1 MLRHVLFAASAL
13 LLGACGPSRAPSHA
27 AAPRPTAS
35 ATAAPGTAAP
45 ATAAPA
51 ATVAAAQITVRVETG
66 HVLPEVRRALDK
78 EAARA
83 GAPGECVLAWGAVP
97 PAGPST
103 WTARVAWPGGSLD
116 GQVRCGA
123 DVDVMFIG
131 ERMRDAG
138 MFAFRR
144 GVLHAAHPSD
154 PEDSRPIERVP
165 TCAAPPSNQTLAM
178 VVSTD
183 EADRD
188 QPAVP
193 ALEAMRDLRCVVA
206 AAIWPFR

>member
-1 MLRHVLFAASAL
+1 MLRHVLYAASAL
-13 LLGACGPSRAPSHA
+13 LLSACGPSQAPSHA
-27 AAPRPTAS
+27 AAPRPAAS
-35 ATAAPGTAAP
+35 AAAAP

-51 ATVAAAQITVRVETG
+51 ATVAAAQITVRVDTG
-66 HVLPEVRRALDK
+66 HVLPEVRRALDQ

-97 PAGPST
+97 PTGPST
-103 WTARVAWPGGSLD
+103 WTARVAWAGGSLD

-144 GVLHAAHPSD
+144 GALHAAHPSD
-154 PEDSRPIERVP
+154 PEDSRPVERVP

-178 VVSTD
+178 VVSAD

-206 AAIWPFR
+206 VAIWPFR

>member
-1 MLRHVLFAASAL
+1 MLRDILYAASAL
-13 LLGACGPSRAPSHA
+13 LLGACGPSQPPSHA
-27 AAPRPTAS
+27 PAPRPTAS
-35 ATAAPGTAAP
+35 AAAAQGTAE
-45 ATAAPA
+45 PA
-51 ATVAAAQITVRVETG
+51 ATVAAAQITVRMEINQ
-66 HVLPEVRRALDK
+66 VLPQVRRALDQ

-103 WTARVAWPGGSLD
+103 WIARVAWPGGSLD

-123 DVDVMFIG
+123 DVDVMFSG

-154 PEDSRPIERVP
+154 LDDSRPVERVP
-165 TCAAPPSNQTLAM
+165 TCETPPSDRTLAIFE
-178 VVSTD
+178 STD

-188 QPAVP
+188 QPAAP
-193 ALEAMRDLRCVVA
+193 ALDAIRDLRCIAA